1 MSPSNTIF
9 SPSSCSVDVA
19 SRFQNSTG
27 SDGGRYMQPN
37 KVLSLPVPAL
47 SHINS
52 RLEGEW
58 SKMCLALT
66 CSFTKM
72 QIPPP
77 LRHGVQEDRQ
87 VHPSAHGLSRRKRI
101 VPGTETSVSEMLE
114 SSHVSVTASR
124 SRQCSSISL
133 VITWVLCR
141 RLQMFM
147 WPTFSRLYGCMY
159 VCMYV
164 CILYLNSQIQTS
176 TNAQ

>member
-52 RLEGEW
+52 RLECEW

-101 VPGTETSVSEMLE
+101 KYSSHMNYLHVPGTYVNSC
-114 SSHVSVTASR
+114 
-124 SRQCSSISL
+124 QCSWLCFSKFNYDSNIYIAYGSIIEFPSCKPSSL
-133 VITWVLCR
+133 LIKVVL
-141 RLQMFM
+141 
-147 WPTFSRLYGCMY
+147 
-159 VCMYV
+159 
-164 CILYLNSQIQTS
+164 
-176 TNAQ
+176 